1 MNTLLESLYGAKD
14 AVRDLALSH
23 LLNLIEGVQS
33 AISNRLTLAQ
43 SVFPFFLIIIYL
55 VFCYVLSII
64 IVYQYTNRNNT
75 KES

>member
-43 SVFPFFLIIIYL
+43 SVFPFFLIVPI
-55 VFCYVLSII
+55 
-64 IVYQYTNRNNT
+64 
-75 KES
+75 

>member
-43 SVFPFFLIIIYL
+43 SVSSFFILIII
-55 VFCYVLSII
+55 
-64 IVYQYTNRNNT
+64 
-75 KES
+75 